1 MPDDVEPGGQSSPP
15 ITADRVQLEQ
25 QKRASLSLM
34 ARGMAHDFN
43 NFLMVILGQAEL
55 GQLTAPADS
64 PAQAQFNQILTA
76 THRAAEL
83 CRQLMA
89 YAGQARLSLAT
100 IDLAP
105 VLNDLAAELQPSLGP
120 SSVLRCEW
128 AEPLPPVSADKAQL
142 QMAIRSAIRNA
153 CESLPPDGGIV
164 TLRAGSITANRTYQE
179 QIRPA
184 TQLPPGPY
192 AFVEIVD
199 NGCGMTEETL
209 ALAFDP
215 FFSTKRAHSGIGL
228 STLLGIVRS
237 HRGAV
242 HLESAAGQGA
252 TVRILLPVAVDSQGL
267 AARLRPFLAD

>member
-1 MPDDVEPGGQSSPP
+1 MPDDVEPGGQASPP
-15 ITADRVQLEQ
+15 ITAERAQLEQ
-25 QKRASLSLM
+25 EKRASLSLM

-100 IDLAP
+100 IDLAALLHD
-105 VLNDLAAELQPSLGP
+105 VAAELRPLLSP

-142 QMAIRSAIRNA
+142 QMVIRSAIRNA
-153 CESLPPDGGIV
+153 CESLPPDGGAVI
-164 TLRAGSITANRTYQE
+164 LRAGSIAADRTYLE
-179 QIRPA
+179 LIRPA
-184 TQLPPGPY
+184 TQLPAGPY

-199 NGCGMTEETL
+199 DGCGMTEETL
-209 ALAFDP
+209 AHAFDP
-215 FFSTKRAHSGIGL
+215 FFSTKSAHSGIGL
-228 STLLGIVRS
+228 STLSGIVRS

-242 HLESAAGQGA
+242 HLESAVGQGT